1 MRTQKVAWLGPA
13 LAWIVLLCGTAA
25 VTWLGLEASGR
36 LRSSGA
42 RWRLQPLMLGTLA
55 FGLVGV
61 GRNPA
66 LLRLIAGAAFLF
78 LALMFFLSFVDLM
91 TASTMRTRSALRGAR
106 IR

>member
-13 LAWIVLLCGTAA
+13 LAWIVLICGTAA

-36 LRSSGA
+36 LRFGGA
-42 RWRLQPLMLGTLA
+42 LAIAALMLGTLA

-78 LALMFFLSFVDLM
+78 LALMFFLSFTDLM
-91 TASTMRTRSALRGAR
+91 TRLR
-106 IR
+106 

>member
-1 MRTQKVAWLGPA
+1 MRAQKVAWLGPA
-13 LAWIVLLCGTAA
+13 FAWIVLLCGTAA

-36 LRSSGA
+36 LRFGGA
-42 RWRLQPLMLGTLA
+42 LAIAALMLGTLA

-78 LALMFFLSFVDLM
+78 LALMFFLSFTDLM
-91 TASTMRTRSALRGAR
+91 TRLR
-106 IR
+106 

>member
-1 MRTQKVAWLGPA
+1 MRVQNVAWFGPT
-13 LAWIVLLCGTAA
+13 LAWIVLLCATAA

-36 LRSSGA
+36 LRFGGA
-42 RWRLQPLMLGTLA
+42 LAIAALMLGTLA

-78 LALMFFLSFVDLM
+78 LALMFVLSFVDLM
-91 TASTMRTRSALRGAR
+91 TRLR
-106 IR
+106 

>member
-1 MRTQKVAWLGPA
+1 MRMQNVAWFGPA
-13 LAWIVLLCGTAA
+13 IAWIVLLCATAA

-36 LRSSGA
+36 LRFAGA
-42 RWRLQPLMLGTLA
+42 LVIAAFMLGTLA

-78 LALMFFLSFVDLM
+78 LAVMFFLSFADLM
-91 TASTMRTRSALRGAR
+91 TPLR
-106 IR
+106 